1 MMPPSKSSIRKH
13 VLAKRNAA
21 SPEWRAM
28 ASRDIARHALPL
40 AASGPGGA
48 VAGYW
53 PYKSEA
59 DPRPLMELL
68 RGYGRPLALPV
79 IRHPHVIFRRWIE
92 GVELVDAGFGTLGPD
107 ASADEVTP
115 AVLLVPLAAFDA
127 AGNRIG
133 WGQGHYDRVIAR
145 LDNFGD
151 SALNSVEGG
160 ALPSSTELSAL
171 SPKLKLLTIGVAFA
185 FQQVDAV
192 PAEAHDRPLDAVA
205 TELGVSFFSP

>member
-1 MMPPSKSSIRKH
+1 MTETKTAIRKRI
-13 VLAKRNAA
+13 LAKRNAA

-28 ASRDIARHALPL
+28 ASKDIARHALPL

-68 RGYGRPLALPV
+68 RRHGRPLALPV
-79 IRHPHVIFRRWIE
+79 IRHPEVIFRRWID

-107 ASADEVTP
+107 PTADEVTP

-145 LDNFGD
+145 LAAADE
-151 SALNSVEGG
+151 VM
-160 ALPSSTELSAL
+160 
-171 SPKLKLLTIGVAFA
+171 TIGVAFS

-192 PAEAHDRPLDAVA
+192 PAEAHDRPLDAIA
-205 TELGVSFFSP
+205 TELGVTDLRRPAD